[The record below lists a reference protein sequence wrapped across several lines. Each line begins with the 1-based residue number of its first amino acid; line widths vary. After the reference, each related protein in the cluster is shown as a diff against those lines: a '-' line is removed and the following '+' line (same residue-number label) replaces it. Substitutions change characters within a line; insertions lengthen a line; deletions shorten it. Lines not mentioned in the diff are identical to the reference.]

1 MTSTDVLLLDI
12 KLNCLYFKLLCL
24 YRLQGFSEY
33 SFLDEL
39 TDKISDLS
47 QDVVFIGDININITV
62 DIPIVI
68 KYSNLLNN
76 NGFLSLMNTPTRI
89 VNSSKTCIDHTFVR
103 NKNIDNFKSINFEYG
118 ITDHY
123 LLGLKYEKKNFKDN
137 PVCKANESMPDK

>member
-1 MTSTDVLLLDI
+1 MSFECTEVHFKMTSADVLLLNI

-39 TDKISDLS
+39 TDKTSDISR
-47 QDVVFIGDININITV
+47 DVVFIGDININITV

-68 KYSNLLNN
+68 KYSRLLNN
-76 NGFLSLMNTPTRI
+76 NVFLSLMNIPTRI
-89 VNSSKTCIDHTFVR
+89 VNSSKTCINYIFVLS
-103 NKNIDNFKSINFEYG
+103 KNIDIFKSINFEYG

-123 LLGLKYEKKNFKDN
+123 LLGT
-137 PVCKANESMPDK
+137 